1 MALNSEEHYHA
12 RTWQVQ
18 RFSGPQSR
26 TWEFL
31 RPRLAPYR
39 LRKPTLGSFDR
50 FDQHA
55 VGLRSSS
62 SGVMLLHRYAYKP
75 SSIVVGGYQADC
87 YKVGG
92 SCILAGVL
100 DKGKP
105 AARWGRKA

>member
-31 RPRLAPYR
+31 RRRLAPYR

-75 SSIVVGGYQADC
+75 SSIVVGGYQDDC
-87 YKVGG
+87 YKVLD
-92 SCILAGVL
+92 SCILASVL
-100 DKGKP
+100 DKGKL
-105 AARWGRKA
+105 AAR